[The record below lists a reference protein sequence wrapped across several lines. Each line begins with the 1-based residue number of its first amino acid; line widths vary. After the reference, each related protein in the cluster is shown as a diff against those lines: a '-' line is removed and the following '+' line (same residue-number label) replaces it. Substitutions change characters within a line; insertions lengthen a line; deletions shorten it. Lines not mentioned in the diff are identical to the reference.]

1 MYVRCLSLVLLP
13 LFLVLGC
20 PSSVASGE
28 AVVLT
33 HPDHGAPFLEQLS
46 GQWVISRDGEERRLR
61 FYEDGR
67 FGFLD
72 RASWTAGSYV
82 ILRTDE
88 RQKGV
93 LRLEY
98 YVDGN
103 LHLQEVR
110 CEIYFAEHADHS
122 EEEDH
127 DHGHDHDGHGHDGE
141 EHAGETHHHEYL
153 KVEVLPAAE
162 QALNMAG
169 DYLHQH

>member
-1 MYVRCLSLVLLP
+1 MYVRRLTMVLLS
-13 LFLVLGC
+13 LFLVLGSL
-20 PSSVASGE
+20 PVGASGDLVSSV
-28 AVVLT
+28 

-46 GQWVISRDGEERRLR
+46 GQWVISGEDGGERRLR

-67 FGFLD
+67 FGFLEG
-72 RASWTAGSYV
+72 ASWTAGSYV

-110 CEIYFAEHADHS
+110 CEIYFAEHADHK
-122 EEEDH
+122 EEE
-127 DHGHDHDGHGHDGE
+127 HGHDNDGHGHDGE
-141 EHAGETHHHEYL
+141 EHAAETHHHEYL

-169 DYLHQH
+169 DFLHQH